1 MFKRLLNKQGSKILQ
16 VTLGKGGK
24 TLFIKVGVAF
34 SVSYGRRVSLF
45 ALCTYNCIREGLGD
59 AVNLLYA

>member
-16 VTLGKGGK
+16 VTLGKSPN
-24 TLFIKVGVAF
+24 LVGVAF